1 MVTRCKLA
9 ESDEL
14 VARAL
19 EEERAGGGPHSR
31 YSAHYYRAMALAARG
46 RVGEAKAA
54 LAAADALATGAEV
67 GLRLQLEFGVAGL
80 VGDHRWTLDQARE
93 RSLMATEL
101 SRHRALAFAVAG
113 VAAAELGELDD
124 ARRYVSRARGMYGDR
139 PWGFQ
144 SEWARYGEAVLAW
157 REAGPGAAAPT
168 LREAAARLMAMDA
181 WSFAIP
187 PLVDLAEVGGRL
199 GRPEAARPRTG
210 WRQWR
215 NAATSIATGRCWRW
229 PRPGRPSPAAPPRRG
244 GRRRPGR
251 RGAVGPR
258 LARLSRPGPGAARR
272 HDRRPG
278 PGRRS
283 AAVRRRGLR
292 HHRVAGARTEALG
305 ALGRLGSAGKR
316 ASAAASG
323 PASLTSRERE
333 VAALA
338 AAGLSAKEIGVRL
351 FIGKRTVESHLAGA
365 YAKLGVRS
373 KVELA
378 RRGPELGL
386 EPGS

>member
-1 MVTRCKLA
+1 M
-9 ESDEL
+9 
-14 VARAL
+14 
-19 EEERAGGGPHSR
+19 
-31 YSAHYYRAMALAARG
+31 
-46 RVGEAKAA
+46 GEAKAA
-54 LAAADALATGAEV
+54 LAAADAFAAGAEV
-67 GLRLQLEFGVAGL
+67 GLRLQLEFAVAGL

-93 RSLMATEL
+93 RSLIATEL

-113 VAAAELGELDD
+113 VAAAELGEIDD
-124 ARRYVSRARGMYGDR
+124 ARRYVSRARSTYGDR

-144 SEWARYGEAVLAW
+144 SEWARYAEAVLAW

-168 LREAAARLMAMDA
+168 LREAVARLMAMDA
-181 WSFAIP
+181 WSLAIP

-199 GRPEAARPRTG
+199 GRPEAAATDG
-210 WRQWR
+210 L
-215 NAATSIATGRCWRW
+215 AAVAERSDLDCHRALLALASAWAAFAGGDR
-229 PRPGRPSPAAPPRRG
+229 PAA
-244 GRRRPGR
+244 
-251 RGAVGPR
+251 A
-258 LARLSRPGPGAARR
+258 ADAARAVELLSALDWPLYLGR
-272 HDRRPG
+272 ARALLGLTTDDRDQAVEAL
-278 PGRRS
+278 RS
-283 AAVRRRGLR
+283 AAEVFDATGALVRR
-292 HHRVAGARTEALG
+292 AEALD

-316 ASAAASG
+316 AAAAASG

-338 AAGLSAKEIGVRL
+338 AAGLSAREIGERL
-351 FIGKRTVESHLAGA
+351 FIGERTVESHLARA